1 MAYVLKSRL
10 VTDLI
15 PAYAKPLTTP
25 SFSLAR
31 RTHKRG
37 SR

>member
-25 SFSLAR
+25 SFSP
-31 RTHKRG
+31 RTPNPQTG
-37 SR
+37 